1 MARDRDRSE
10 DLEQPTTPSQDLG
23 TAFFSSS
30 PVSTSS
36 GLDDQSA
43 DDREDLW
50 AACQRE
56 PRADLALLLSDSEW
70 RVQDGRETRSLR
82 RLRSAITPL
91 NVRLRLRSTDRF
103 GLGLSDLGTGEP
115 IPPVTPT
122 SGKFVDP
129 LVIRIQTK
137 QAQTS
142 VDVLTT
148 FPSRLRTSD
157 ETAEFFRTR
166 VEVVGARCEEYIG
179 GQGGVGRF
187 MSTAST
193 ATDMVKISEKLGQEK
208 VMYWV
213 FSYES
218 VLGEYFSAMYSEK
231 VSRVIIDGVFDSHNY
246 RAELWNSNLFDF
258 EKVVESLFTYCHQ
271 AGPLQCPL
279 YESTPDKICVRYFA
293 VLDAVAHKPVPVP
306 LAESPMVVTPRD
318 LVWQLFA
325 ATYRPLLRYNTVVD
339 VIRAIETGNQTAA
352 WHSENEVFSAIACGD
367 GEEHPYDAET
377 YCKYYENMVAESPH
391 GGPIWVIHYLQCA
404 EWRISPKWRYTGP
417 LAANA
422 TASPL
427 LLIAP
432 RYDHLDSRDVIMD
445 IALAGIVKQSFIS
458 IPEVEVQTT
467 ESISLDPNRRSRQ
480 GFTMASSS
488 STGRSRFDDPRTTTV
503 PISWLPTCTSPALF
517 PATYRILRTKF
528 FIGLHQLNKLKLET
542 WVPTL
547 HAQTGV
553 HVRSTPA

>member
-1 MARDRDRSE
+1 
-10 DLEQPTTPSQDLG
+10 
-23 TAFFSSS
+23 
-30 PVSTSS
+30 
-36 GLDDQSA
+36 
-43 DDREDLW
+43 
-50 AACQRE
+50 
-56 PRADLALLLSDSEW
+56 
-70 RVQDGRETRSLR
+70 
-82 RLRSAITPL
+82 
-91 NVRLRLRSTDRF
+91 
-103 GLGLSDLGTGEP
+103 
-115 IPPVTPT
+115 
-122 SGKFVDP
+122 
-129 LVIRIQTK
+129 
-137 QAQTS
+137 
-142 VDVLTT
+142 
-148 FPSRLRTSD
+148 LRTSD

-339 VIRAIETGNQTAA
+339 VIRAIETGNQTGLVALAPKIHQPAQCDCAA
-352 WHSENEVFSAIACGD
+352 DQQHGIPKTRC
-367 GEEHPYDAET
+367 
-377 YCKYYENMVAESPH
+377 SP
-391 GGPIWVIHYLQCA
+391 PSRA
-404 EWRISPKWRYTGP
+404 
-417 LAANA
+417 A
-422 TASPL
+422 TARSTRTTRRRTASTTRIWSP
-427 LLIAP
+427 
-432 RYDHLDSRDVIMD
+432 
-445 IALAGIVKQSFIS
+445 
-458 IPEVEVQTT
+458 
-467 ESISLDPNRRSRQ
+467 SLR
-480 GFTMASSS
+480 TA
-488 STGRSRFDDPRTTTV
+488 GRS
-503 PISWLPTCTSPALF
+503 
-517 PATYRILRTKF
+517 
-528 FIGLHQLNKLKLET
+528 G
-542 WVPTL
+542 
-547 HAQTGV
+547 
-553 HVRSTPA
+553 